1 MTDDAQT
8 AGAARESAPPALPRV
23 TFTEGSITLPA
34 GYEDR
39 TSNLFVPG
47 NTQTQANLS
56 VARDW
61 MKPEETLAAYVD
73 RQLSLLKSQLAGHRL
88 IAREPASLGSPSQPD
103 SVVIQGVRVD
113 AHYKNGKLTVYQ
125 RQAAFETAP
134 RRVLVFTASKA
145 NSFGEAFEQQWS
157 AWLASYAAPPHA
169 GTQNE
174 SPDDRPSTGG
184 N

>member
-8 AGAARESAPPALPRV
+8 AGAPPEPAHPALPRV

-39 TSNLFVPG
+39 TSNVFVPG

-88 IAREPASLGSPSQPD
+88 IAREPASLGAPSQPD

-113 AHYKNGKLTVYQ
+113 AHYKNGKLTIYQ

-157 AWLASYAAPPHA
+157 TWLASYETPPSTSA
-169 GTQNE
+169 QKQSVDGQ
-174 SPDDRPSTGG
+174 PSTGE